1 MGASLS
7 PPVALRVA
15 GAGRNGT
22 GNRFDVRPG
31 ALRRLLVGVILGAVA
46 CGPSPPAPSSRARST
61 PPGSGR
67 GPAPGRGPRA
77 SSADAVPGAGH
88 GDAKPSGGSARRSA
102 LQVGGHALQHLHG
115 REVLLPGDAVDEPA
129 PGDVDMLGDLGP
141 SGVPR
146 GRERVAP
153 PVVDDQRP
161 ALEVAQDLIQR
172 DRTLTQ
178 KGRSASVSA
187 RASLGPWWRKFIVCQ
202 CRRVRSSAAS
212 VGSNAPS
219 IARSNRLSQYQIGY
233 PVGPSVVGPPNEY
246 PGDPSVVIGP
256 PNTCNLATRY
266 QRLCIG
272 GIVPRKRPS
281 GERVQEDEHVK
292 AVERAM
298 VAIRRSQTRRALTRL
313 ADGRDDADDSGVVG
327 GSAVDV
333 LDAIEAA
340 EQAGIPATVS
350 GVAAALNV
358 NQTRASKHVAAAVEA
373 GLVRREADHAD
384 GRRAPLI
391 RTERGK

>member
-46 CGPSPPAPSSRARST
+46 CGPSPPALSSRARST

-129 PGDVDMLGDLGP
+129 PGDGSMLGDLGP
-141 SGVPR
+141 SGLPC

-161 ALEVAQDLIQR
+161 
-172 DRTLTQ
+172 
-178 KGRSASVSA
+178 
-187 RASLGPWWRKFIVCQ
+187 SLGPWWRKFIVCQ

-219 IARSNRLSQYQIGY
+219 IARSNRLSQYPIGY
-233 PVGPSVVGPPNEY
+233 PVGP
-246 PGDPSVVIGP
+246 
-256 PNTCNLATRY
+256 
-266 QRLCIG
+266 
-272 GIVPRKRPS
+272 
-281 GERVQEDEHVK
+281 
-292 AVERAM
+292 
-298 VAIRRSQTRRALTRL
+298 
-313 ADGRDDADDSGVVG
+313 
-327 GSAVDV
+327 
-333 LDAIEAA
+333 
-340 EQAGIPATVS
+340 
-350 GVAAALNV
+350 
-358 NQTRASKHVAAAVEA
+358 
-373 GLVRREADHAD
+373 
-384 GRRAPLI
+384 
-391 RTERGK
+391 